1 MKTLMGETFIHVSSC
16 EDKVHSLEDTS
27 LVVCPSMSN
36 ILQTNQVYEKDTNG
50 ITGDDMVAAPNLIQE
65 PSIAVTHVIAEQA
78 TKGTEFCSTTLTEGE
93 HSVDVLNF
101 YTNGA
106 ILEQLLVEPSLNLPL
121 SQDNFLD
128 VPCENDDVHDNI
140 YIIPLQPLMKDH
152 AICVLESNTCAENR
166 HFLHITSD
174 VDELKLLSSLNTLG
188 YIDFDGWCNLNYLE
202 EKLFAYADLPWF

>member
-1 MKTLMGETFIHVSSC
+1 MKTLMRETFIYVSSC
-16 EDKVHSLEDTS
+16 EDKVHSLEDSS
-27 LVVCPSMSN
+27 LVVSPSMSN

-65 PSIAVTHVIAEQA
+65 PSIAVTHIIAEQA
-78 TKGTEFCSTTLTEGE
+78 TKGTKFCSTTLIEGD

-101 YTNGA
+101 STNRT
-106 ILEQLLVEPSLNLPL
+106 ILEQLLVEPSLDLPL
-121 SQDNFLD
+121 SQDDFVN
-128 VPCENDDVHDNI
+128 VPCENDDVHDNT
-140 YIIPLQPLMKDH
+140 YIVPLQPLMKDH

-166 HFLHITSD
+166 HFLHIASD

-188 YIDFDGWCNLNYLE
+188 YIDFDVWCNLNYLE